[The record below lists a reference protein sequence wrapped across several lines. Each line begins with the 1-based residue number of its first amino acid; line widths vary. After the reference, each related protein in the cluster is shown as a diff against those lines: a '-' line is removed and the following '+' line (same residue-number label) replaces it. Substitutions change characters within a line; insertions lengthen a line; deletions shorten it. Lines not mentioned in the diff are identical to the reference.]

1 MAESNTINLGSALSS
16 GDAGPA
22 VVTGI
27 AFPLKVGMTIL
38 FLVFGVFG
46 AWAALAPLDSA
57 AFAPGLV
64 TVESYKKMI
73 QHLEGGIVQEIV
85 ARNGDLVEAGDTL
98 LILDN
103 TQSLAQLEIANAQL
117 VAFAAIEARL
127 IAERDSLEQ
136 ITYPDFL
143 LSGDFDG
150 QSEMSVQNEIFAARK
165 AAIEG
170 SIEVLEQR
178 IGQLESR
185 AQGLR
190 ALQETRESLAAS
202 YAEELED
209 TQALLSQGFSDK
221 LRLRELERN
230 YASAQGEAADLT
242 ANISSTE
249 IQIGETRLEILQQ
262 DREFLNEVV
271 SELSEVQTSLKDVR
285 ERIIALQDVVSRT
298 VIKAPEEGIVNGMQV
313 HTVGG
318 VITPGNPIAEVVPQ
332 SDELIIEANTSP
344 NDIDSIAVG
353 QEATIRFSAFGRSAV
368 PTIYGNVLSISA
380 DRFEDQNTGVPYYL
394 TRIQVTPEGM
404 EDLGDLALVPGM
416 PAEIFINTGS
426 RTFLQYLLK
435 PITNAMAR
443 AFREE

>member
-1 MAESNTINLGSALSS
+1 MAESNAISLGSVMSS
-16 GDAGPA
+16 QDSSPT

-27 AFPLKVGMTIL
+27 SFPLRVGMTIL

-57 AFAPGLV
+57 AYAPGLV
-64 TVESYKKMI
+64 TVESYTKLV

-85 ARNGDLVEAGDTL
+85 ARDGDHVAAGDTL
-98 LILDN
+98 LVLDD
-103 TQSLAQLEIANAQL
+103 TQPLAQLEIANAQL
-117 VAFAAIEARL
+117 AAFAAIEARL
-127 IAERDSLEQ
+127 IAERDRLDAVS
-136 ITYPDFL
+136 YPAFL
-143 LSGDFDG
+143 QSGDLDA
-150 QSEMSVQNEIFAARK
+150 QAEMAVQNEIFAARK

-185 AQGLR
+185 AEGLR
-190 ALQETRESLAAS
+190 ALKETREALAAS

-230 YASAQGEAADLT
+230 YASARGEAADLT

-262 DREFLNEVV
+262 EREFLNEVV
-271 SELSEVQTSLKDVR
+271 SQLSEVQTSLKDVR
-285 ERIIALQDVVSRT
+285 ERIIALQDVVRRT
-298 VIKAPEEGIVNGMQV
+298 IIRAPEEGIVNGMQV
-313 HTVGG
+313 HTIGG
-318 VITPGNPIAEVVPQ
+318 VIGAGTPIAEIVPQ
-332 SDELIIEANTSP
+332 SDELIIEANVSP
-344 NDIDSIAVG
+344 NNIDNIAAG
-353 QEATIRFSAFGRSAV
+353 QEATIRFSAFGRSSV

-380 DRFEDQNTGVPYYL
+380 DRFEDENTGAPYYL
-394 TRIQVTPEGM
+394 ARIRVTPEGL
-404 EDLGDLALVPGM
+404 EDLGDLVLVPGM
-416 PAEIFINTGS
+416 PAEAFINTGS

-443 AFREE
+443 SFREE

>member
-1 MAESNTINLGSALSS
+1 MSLETALSS
-16 GDAGPA
+16 TEANPT
-22 VVTGI
+22 VVTSI
-27 AFPLKVGMTIL
+27 NFPLKVGLTIL

-57 AFAPGLV
+57 AYAPGVV
-64 TVESYKKMI
+64 TVESYKKI
-73 QHLEGGIVQEIV
+73 VQHLEGGIVREIV
-85 ARNGDLVEAGDTL
+85 ARNGDRVEAGDTL
-98 LILDN
+98 LILDE
-103 TQSLAQLEIANAQL
+103 TQPQAQLEIANAQL
-117 VAFAAIEARL
+117 VALAAIEARL
-127 IAERDSLEQ
+127 IAERDGLGNV
-136 ITYPDFL
+136 TYPGFL
-143 LSGDFDG
+143 LSADLDARA
-150 QSEMSVQNEIFAARK
+150 EMAVQNEIFAARK

-185 AQGLR
+185 AEGLR
-190 ALQETRESLAAS
+190 ALKDTRESLAAS
-202 YAEELED
+202 YADELAD

-262 DREFLNEVV
+262 EREFQNEVV
-271 SELSEVQTSLKDVR
+271 NELSETQTNLKDIR
-285 ERIIALQDVVSRT
+285 ERIIALQDIVRRT
-298 VIKAPEEGIVNGMQV
+298 VIRSPEEGIVNGMQV

-318 VITPGNPIAEVVPQ
+318 VITPGTPIAEIVPQ
-332 SDELIIEANTSP
+332 SDELIVEAKSSP
-344 NDIDSIAVG
+344 NDIDNIAVG

-380 DRFEDQNTGVPYYL
+380 DRFEDQNTGAPYYL

-443 AFREE
+443 SFREE